1 MCSVLNKNWVTGY
14 NSLEVV
20 TQSPVFLAR
29 TGNREARALPTLY
42 SWVQTPENP

>member
-14 NSLEVV
+14 NSLEVDNTEPRV
-20 TQSPVFLAR
+20 LGQ
-29 TGNREARALPTLY
+29 NRKQGSQALPTLY